1 VVGRAVR
8 ACGGLSLVMIDRLL
22 SLLTGHA
29 GQTTAGP
36 VLDLELSVAALL
48 IEAARMDETFD
59 GGERAIIEQLLAR
72 SFDLG
77 PANVRSLIEKAER
90 EVQRSTQY
98 FPFTQQICRLASAEQ
113 RLQII
118 EMLWKVAY
126 SDGALDP
133 HEDALIRQ
141 IAGLIQVSDRER
153 GAARKRAL
161 EALAAPA
168 QQSSRPSEP

>member
-1 VVGRAVR
+1 
-8 ACGGLSLVMIDRLL
+8 MIDRLL
-22 SLLTGHA
+22 GLLTGHVERK
-29 GQTTAGP
+29 TAGP

-48 IEAARMDETFD
+48 IEAARMDEKFD
-59 GGERAIIEQLLAR
+59 SGERAIIEHLLAR
-72 SFDLG
+72 SFNLG
-77 PANVRSLIEKAER
+77 PESVQSLIEKAER

-98 FPFTQQICRLASAEQ
+98 FPFTQRICGLASAEE

-126 SDGALDP
+126 SDGTLDP

-141 IAGLIQVSDRER
+141 IAGLIQVADRER

-161 EALAAPA
+161 EALAADT
-168 QQSSRPSEP
+168 QRTGRPGEL